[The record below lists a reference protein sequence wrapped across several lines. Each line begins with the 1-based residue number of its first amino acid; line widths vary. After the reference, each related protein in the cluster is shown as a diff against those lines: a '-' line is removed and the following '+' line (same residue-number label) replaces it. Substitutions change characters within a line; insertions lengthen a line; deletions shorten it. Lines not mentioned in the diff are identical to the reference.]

1 MLKILIPVDGS
12 SNARHAVRH
21 VLRQFRCNPGMN
33 IHLLNVQPP
42 FSRNVT
48 RFAGRAAVNAAHQEA
63 SREALQ
69 ASRRMLDEAGAPYTV
84 HYAVGERASL
94 IAEVARDLRCDH
106 IVMGTARKSSL
117 IRTFEDSVTNKVLEL
132 TTVPVVVIAG
142 DPASRAE
149 RYGIPAGVGA
159 GLALLVAAAAE

>member
-21 VLRQFRCNPGMN
+21 VLRQFRCNPAMN

-84 HYAVGERASL
+84 HYAVGDRASL
-94 IAEVARDLRCDH
+94 IAEAAQDLRCDH
-106 IVMGTARKSSL
+106 IVMGTTRKSSL

-142 DPASRAE
+142 DPVSKAE